1 MTVLSRPMASVKPEA
16 EAVALAPRRRRRPF
30 TERRSTRIA
39 APLVAIG
46 VFLGLWELAGLF
58 LISPILI
65 SSPQQ
70 TLADFV
76 DQFTAGPAVPALE
89 ISLRELYIGIAIG
102 LAAGVLIGLV
112 VGRYRLLDAL
122 LSPYINAANATPLNV
137 LIPLLIVWV
146 GIGTE
151 ARVLFIVLIS
161 FFPVLL
167 NTAGGLRNVSKGYV
181 EVGRM
186 LGLNEHQLMR
196 KVILPASM
204 PYVFAGIRLGV
215 ALGVIGMIVGE
226 IEESNVGLGYFI
238 NFYGNGFQTGKLLA
252 LIFLA
257 ALIGVFNVLVIRGVQ
272 ARWFRWISA
281 AR

>member
-1 MTVLSRPMASVKPEA
+1 M
-16 EAVALAPRRRRRPF
+16 
-30 TERRSTRIA
+30 RIA
-39 APLVAIG
+39 APIIAVA
-46 VFLGLWELAGLF
+46 VLFGLWELAGVF
-58 LISPILI
+58 VSTELI

-70 TLADFV
+70 VAVDFV
-76 DQFTAGPAVPALE
+76 TQFYSGPAVPALE
-89 ISLRELYIGIAIG
+89 ISVRELYIGLGIG
-102 LAAGVLIGLV
+102 IGAGIVLGLI
-112 VGRYRLLDAL
+112 VGRYRLLDSI

-137 LIPLLIVWV
+137 LIPLLVVWV

-161 FFPVLL
+161 LFPVLL
-167 NTAGGLRNVSKGYV
+167 NTAGGMRNVSKGYV

-196 KVILPASM
+196 KIILPASV
-204 PYVFAGIRLGV
+204 PYIFAGVRVGV

-226 IEESNVGLGYFI
+226 IEVSNVGIGYFI
-238 NFYGNGFQTGKLLA
+238 NLYGDGFRTGPLLA

-257 ALIGVFNVLVIRGVQ
+257 ALIGVFNVLVVQGVQ
-272 ARWFRWISA
+272 SRWFRWISA

>member
-16 EAVALAPRRRRRPF
+16 EAVALAPRRRRPF

>member
-1 MTVLSRPMASVKPEA
+1 MTVLSRPMAAAQPEA
-16 EAVALAPRRRRRPF
+16 EAVVLAPRRRPPVS
-30 TERRSTRIA
+30 EWRSTRIA
-39 APLVAIG
+39 APLVAVG
-46 VFLGLWELAGLF
+46 VILGLWELAGLF
-58 LISPILI
+58 FISPILI

-76 DQFTAGPAVPALE
+76 DQFSSGPAVPALE

-102 LAAGVLIGLV
+102 LAAGILIGLV
-112 VGRYRLLDAL
+112 VGRYRLLDAF

-204 PYVFAGIRLGV
+204 PYIFAGIRLGV